1 MYEGYSM
8 LFRGG
13 GGGFRKEEDDMY
25 NIYKRSS

>member
-1 MYEGYSM
+1 MKVIRCYLG
-8 LFRGG
+8 GG